1 MLLVIILL
9 LIIMDY
15 TKVLK
20 KINTYY
26 LFLKK
31 NNKISLIL
39 KNSNKKEIFIDF
51 KNKYLDKV
59 KKEDYNIV
67 NLILLKIKQVPYNPQ
82 QPIKM
87 IFGPIKV
94 EITFFELSKRGAIKV
109 NQFETRNNH
118 LFYTI
123 KYLEQSKISTKDF
136 KKIVQLAI
144 DNKLEKRLL
153 APKTIEQIE

>member
-1 MLLVIILL
+1 
-9 LIIMDY
+9 MDY

-118 LFYTI
+118 LCERNFKGHGIFNPIDIDKRI
-123 KYLEQSKISTKDF
+123 KIESAF
-136 KKIVQLAI
+136 KC
-144 DNKLEKRLL
+144 NK
-153 APKTIEQIE
+153 